1 MSYNTGM
8 DWARSRRLTVIGI
21 LIVAVIS
28 ILLIL
33 GFAIFYKTPTC
44 TDLKQDGDETGI
56 DCGGSCST
64 VCSAQAQSASVRF
77 ARVLQQSGRNDLIAY
92 IDNPNVSAYAERADL
107 VIDIYRADGR
117 QLQKHAYLTLPANTA
132 TPLFITNIANAA
144 VQQVFVSFASSSPLW
159 TKGTGGAEAMPK
171 ASNIA
176 VTGEGDRPN
185 VTATVTNPIAYPEQ
199 NVPFIATVF
208 ANDGTVIAASQTVV
222 PLIPAQG
229 SAQAVFTWN
238 EPFSES
244 YARIEI
250 VPILA
255 LPTVTP

>member
-1 MSYNTGM
+1 M
-8 DWARSRRLTVIGI
+8 DWARSRRLTVIGV
-21 LIVAVIS
+21 LIVAVLA
-28 ILLIL
+28 ILLII

-44 TDLKQDGDETGI
+44 TDSKMNGDETGI

-64 VCSAQAQSASVRF
+64 VCRAEAQTASVRF

-92 IDNPNVSAYAERADL
+92 IDNPNVNAYAARADL
-107 VIDIYRADGR
+107 LIDIYRQDGR
-117 QLQKHAYLTLPANTA
+117 QLQKHAYVSLPANMA
-132 TPLFITNIANAA
+132 TPLFIPNIANAA
-144 VQQVFVSFASSSPLW
+144 VQQIFVSFASSSPVW
-159 TKGTGGAEAMPK
+159 MKGSGGAEAMPK
-171 ASNIA
+171 ASNIV
-176 VTGEGDRPN
+176 VTGTGDHPN
-185 VTATVTNPIAYPEQ
+185 VTATVTNPIAYPEH
-199 NVPFIATVF
+199 NVPFIVTVF

-229 SAQAVFTWN
+229 NAQAVFTWN
-238 EPFSES
+238 EPFVEP